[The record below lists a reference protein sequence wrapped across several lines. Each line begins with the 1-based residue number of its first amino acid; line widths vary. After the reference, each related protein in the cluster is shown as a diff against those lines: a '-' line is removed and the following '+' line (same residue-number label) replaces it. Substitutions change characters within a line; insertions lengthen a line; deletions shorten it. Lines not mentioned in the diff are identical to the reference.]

1 LAEKDRRVT
10 NLARGQRRK
19 RKRESHG
26 DVRGEEGAEPEKATN
41 STRWRD
47 SRAETVAITGCAK
60 GAYTLYIVVYYM
72 LNIYT
77 IIYNN
82 ITIDETQ
89 YTLL

>member
-1 LAEKDRRVT
+1 MAEKDWRVT

-19 RKRESHG
+19 GKRESHG

-60 GAYTLYIVVYYM
+60 CAYTVYIVVYYSVAHYM
-72 LNIYT
+72 MNIYI

-82 ITIDETQ
+82 IVE
-89 YTLL
+89 